1 MRIEQQV
8 IILEHFHE
16 VQEELD
22 LARGRRQVLTRKRA
36 TVLAPLVA
44 FSRRSEG
51 EGFYYSVCTFGRIS
65 CSIRLTR
72 HIEEKLFRPV
82 IKIKRGENFI
92 LH

>member
-8 IILEHFHE
+8 ILLEHFHE

-22 LARGRRQVLTRKRA
+22 LPRGRRQVLTRKRA
-36 TVLAPLVA
+36 TVLAALVV
-44 FSRRSEG
+44 FSRRS

>member
-1 MRIEQQV
+1 MRIEQQM
-8 IILEHFHE
+8 ILLEHFHE

-36 TVLAPLVA
+36 TVLAALVV
-44 FSRRSEG
+44 FSRRS

-72 HIEEKLFRPV
+72 HIKEKLFRPV